1 MSCSN
6 SSGEAHPD
14 VGQRCVPIAA
24 SSEVEKLKRANKTNK
39 KFSLIEIKE
48 IKQVNVLFLCRFV
61 AARCQDDDGNF
72 E

>member
-14 VGQRCVPIAA
+14 VGQRCMPITA
-24 SSEVEKLKRANKTNK
+24 SSKVDKLERANKTNK

-48 IKQVNVLFLCRFV
+48 IKQVNALFPCRFV
-61 AARCQDDDGNF
+61 AVRCQDDDGNF